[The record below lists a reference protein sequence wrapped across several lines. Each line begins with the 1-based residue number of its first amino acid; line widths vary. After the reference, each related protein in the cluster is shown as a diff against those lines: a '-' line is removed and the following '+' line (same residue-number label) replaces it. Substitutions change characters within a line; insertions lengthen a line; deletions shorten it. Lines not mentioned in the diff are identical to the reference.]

1 MRNWLKNEDVKD
13 LLLCIVVAFACIIA
27 CGVNK

>member
-13 LLLCIVVAFACIIA
+13 LLLCIVVALACIIA
-27 CGVNK
+27 CEVNR